1 MVMQNQGP
9 SDKATIESA
18 SVRKNVQLFFHYDFA
33 MGTWSA
39 KAGRGPPHCDG
50 EDGWTIIWMVLLENG
65 WRGTTRRKTD
75 VANLTRLRALARRW
89 RAAYSLRWIL
99 AFLGSHVCESN

>member
-1 MVMQNQGP
+1 MQNQGP

-33 MGTWSA
+33 MGTWPA

-75 VANLTRLRALARRW
+75 VTNLTRLRHL
-89 RAAYSLRWIL
+89 
-99 AFLGSHVCESN
+99 HVVAGLK

>member
-9 SDKATIESA
+9 SDKATIKSA

-39 KAGRGPPHCDG
+39 KAGGGPPHCDG

-75 VANLTRLRALARRW
+75 VANFTQVSNCSW
-89 RAAYSLRWIL
+89 AAYSLRWIL
-99 AFLGSHVCESN
+99 AFLGSHLCESN